1 MHLNNVVTIE
11 IKNIIIENKYYEYD
25 CDDTRYVVNDKIK
38 SINKKY
44 IHVYN
49 NISNLNYELEDFLE
63 EIGKEYCNGLLDTT
77 LDDIIIYC
85 DVTIYSLVNRNEPA
99 KEFSTTVFSNRG
111 HDYLLV
117 DTRHGVCVIHAKS
130 CPCNNKKIP
139 KQ

>member
-1 MHLNNVVTIE
+1 MHLNNVVKIE

-25 CDDTRYVVNDKIK
+25 CDDPRYDVNDKIK

-85 DVTIYSLVNRNEPA
+85 DVTIIDETEKHYNVSY
-99 KEFSTTVFSNRG
+99 
-111 HDYLLV
+111 DYYNFDL
-117 DTRHGVCVIHAKS
+117 IKI
-130 CPCNNKKIP
+130 NKII
-139 KQ
+139 